1 MNLFDMQGFLANSA
15 FSLSLVLL
23 PFYWIEAAFFSKSKY
38 HNFGVFGTA
47 LVTLSLTLLLV
58 IRWIEVKH
66 FPLSNLYESLI
77 FLSLSF
83 TFAQILIDRTTNNT
97 FAGVVVSPI
106 VLLTTTFGS
115 FTLPAELQKGTS
127 LVPALQSNWLMMH
140 VTIMMLSY
148 AALIVGSLFAFVFLI
163 LTQLKANVLFDVP
176 GNFSIKHPFNGTLN
190 GIESTF
196 ASNRSLR
203 QHQAENEGIVS
214 CAKQEERRASLG
226 KSGEGGWLPEG
237 VGGSLYHN
245 LLATNHHEQQFE
257 NPVDESL
264 SNSNSTAPKR
274 LVACQATTTNTI
286 VASQPLIKQHFGN
299 QKTAFSKPT
308 AIRKQRREDVLK
320 RIDNLSYRVLGL
332 GFPLLTIGI
341 LSGSV
346 WANEAWGSYWSWDP
360 KETWA
365 FITWLVYAIYLHTRI
380 TKGWTGKKPAIIA
393 TIGFVVVWVCYLGVN
408 LISKGLHSYG
418 WMQS

>member
-47 LVTLSLTLLLV
+47 LVNLSLTLLLF

-163 LTQLKANVLFDVP
+163 LTQLKANHLF
-176 GNFSIKHPFNGTLN
+176 
-190 GIESTF
+190 
-196 ASNRSLR
+196 
-203 QHQAENEGIVS
+203 
-214 CAKQEERRASLG
+214 
-226 KSGEGGWLPEG
+226 
-237 VGGSLYHN
+237 
-245 LLATNHHEQQFE
+245 QFE
-257 NPVDESL
+257 SPLDESL

-286 VASQPLIKQHFGN
+286 VASQPLIKQHFEN

-308 AIRKQRREDVLK
+308 AIREQRREDVLK

>member
-38 HNFGVFGTA
+38 HNLGVFGTA

-163 LTQLKANVLFDVP
+163 LTQLKANILFDVP
-176 GNFSIKHPFNGTLN
+176 GNFPIKHPFNGTLN

-214 CAKQEERRASLG
+214 CAKQEERRASPG

-257 NPVDESL
+257 NPVDE
-264 SNSNSTAPKR
+264 
-274 LVACQATTTNTI
+274 
-286 VASQPLIKQHFGN
+286 
-299 QKTAFSKPT
+299 
-308 AIRKQRREDVLK
+308 E
-320 RIDNLSYRVLGL
+320 
-332 GFPLLTIGI
+332 
-341 LSGSV
+341 
-346 WANEAWGSYWSWDP
+346 
-360 KETWA
+360 
-365 FITWLVYAIYLHTRI
+365 FIEL
-380 TKGWTGKKPAIIA
+380 
-393 TIGFVVVWVCYLGVN
+393 
-408 LISKGLHSYG
+408 
-418 WMQS
+418 

>member
-23 PFYWIEAAFFSKSKY
+23 PFYWIEAAFFSKSKI

-58 IRWIEVKH
+58 IRWIEAKH

-106 VLLTTTFGS
+106 VLLTTTFGN

-176 GNFSIKHPFNGTLN
+176 GKFSIKHLFNGTLN

-196 ASNRSLR
+196 ASNQPLR
-203 QHQAENEGIVS
+203 QDQAENEGTVS
-214 CAKQEERRASLG
+214 CAKQEEKRVSLG
-226 KSGEGGWLPEG
+226 KSGEGGWLPQG

-245 LLATNHHEQQFE
+245 LVATNHHEQQFE
-257 NPVDESL
+257 NPLGESL

-274 LVACQATTTNTI
+274 LVACQATTANTI
-286 VASQPLIKQHFGN
+286 VAIQPLIKQHFEN

-308 AIRKQRREDVLK
+308 AIREQRREDILK

-380 TKGWTGKKPAIIA
+380 TKGWTGKKPACIA

-408 LISKGLHSYG
+408 LIGKGLHSYG

>member
-1 MNLFDMQGFLANSA
+1 MNLLDMQGFLANSA

-83 TFAQILIDRTTNNT
+83 TFAQILIDQTTNNT

-148 AALIVGSLFAFVFLI
+148 AALIVGSLFALVFLI
-163 LTQLKANVLFDVP
+163 LTQLKANHLFE
-176 GNFSIKHPFNGTLN
+176 GNISIKQLFNGTLN
-190 GIESTF
+190 GIES
-196 ASNRSLR
+196 SNHNRYQPLG
-203 QHQAENEGIVS
+203 QHRAESEGILS
-214 CAKQEERRASLG
+214 CAKQEEKRASLG
-226 KSGEGGWLPEG
+226 KGGEGGWLPQG

-245 LLATNHHEQQFE
+245 LVAINHHEQRFE
-257 NPVDESL
+257 NPLDGSL
-264 SNSNSTAPKR
+264 SNSNSTAPNR
-274 LVACQATTTNTI
+274 LVACQPTTTNTI
-286 VASQPLIKQHFGN
+286 VGIQPLIKQHFKN
-299 QKTAFSKPT
+299 QKTAPT
-308 AIRKQRREDVLK
+308 AMREERREDILK

>member
-1 MNLFDMQGFLANSA
+1 MRATAGCASGWLRTLFGSFWKVAGRKVCSNMHFTFPRRLTTNLELFR
-15 FSLSLVLL
+15 
-23 PFYWIEAAFFSKSKY
+23 
-38 HNFGVFGTA
+38 
-47 LVTLSLTLLLV
+47 LLLF

-163 LTQLKANVLFDVP
+163 LTQLKANHLFDVP

-190 GIESTF
+190 GIESTL
-196 ASNRSLR
+196 ASNHNRYQPLH

-214 CAKQEERRASLG
+214 CA
-226 KSGEGGWLPEG
+226 
-237 VGGSLYHN
+237 
-245 LLATNHHEQQFE
+245 EQ
-257 NPVDESL
+257 
-264 SNSNSTAPKR
+264 
-274 LVACQATTTNTI
+274 
-286 VASQPLIKQHFGN
+286 
-299 QKTAFSKPT
+299 
-308 AIRKQRREDVLK
+308 
-320 RIDNLSYRVLGL
+320 
-332 GFPLLTIGI
+332 
-341 LSGSV
+341 
-346 WANEAWGSYWSWDP
+346 
-360 KETWA
+360 
-365 FITWLVYAIYLHTRI
+365 
-380 TKGWTGKKPAIIA
+380 
-393 TIGFVVVWVCYLGVN
+393 
-408 LISKGLHSYG
+408 
-418 WMQS
+418 